1 MKWTES
7 AIQRTLAVPGVVE
20 FRAYRAATGPDQ
32 VVTTCEFANMVAWAT
47 WYMNEDSQRVLAE
60 LHTLALRPNAPA
72 WNANLRWPVPCKPV
86 SCPANCRTSPALALA
101 ASWRSAREV
110 AGDFYDIF
118 P

>member
-32 VVTTCEFANMVAWAT
+32 VVTTCEFADMVAWAT

-72 WNANLRWPVPCKPV
+72 WNANLTARAVQ
-86 SCPANCRTSPALALA
+86 

-110 AGDFYDIF
+110 VGDFYDIF